1 MTHCVDDVHYAA
13 HANAPIGSHAPHVEG
28 AAMPTYEYRCN
39 HCRQVFE
46 RQQHVAEH
54 EKSHPRCPKCESRDV
69 QPVLSD
75 FYARTSKKA

>member
-1 MTHCVDDVHYAA
+1 
-13 HANAPIGSHAPHVEG
+13 
-28 AAMPTYEYRCN
+28 MPTYEYRCN
-39 HCRQVFE
+39 HCGEVFE